1 MRVLIVDDYPGVVE
15 LLDLGL
21 AARGLEVVGAT
32 TASEALAR
40 AATEEFDAA
49 VLDLQLPDGS
59 GHELLSRLRALPQ
72 WGSRP
77 VVGMTSFTSAETAR
91 ARGLFDGFLPKP
103 FRPKQLASMLRR
115 LKDRVASSLL

>member
-21 AARGLEVVGAT
+21 AARGLEVVGVT

-49 VLDLQLPDGS
+49 VLDVQLPDGS
-59 GHELLSRLRALPQ
+59 GHELVTRLRALPRF
-72 WGSRP
+72 GARP
-77 VVGMTSFTSAETAR
+77 IVGMSSFRRVDT
-91 ARGLFDGFLPKP
+91 LFDAFLPKP
-103 FRPKQLASMLRR
+103 FRPKQLASLLRR
-115 LKDRVASSLL
+115 LRDRLASSIL

>member
-21 AARGLEVVGAT
+21 AARGLEVVGVT

-49 VLDLQLPDGS
+49 VLDLELPDGS
-59 GHELLSRLRALPQ
+59 GHELLTRLRALPRF
-72 WGSRP
+72 GARP
-77 VVGMTSFTSAETAR
+77 VVGMTSFTAIAADGTHQ
-91 ARGLFDGFLPKP
+91 LFDGFLPKP
-103 FRPKQLASMLRR
+103 FRPKQLAVMLRR
-115 LKDRVASSLL
+115 LRDRVAASLL